1 MTQLNVLSGSKI
13 TPLEIRVNITPL
25 KITPVLRKYSNPL
38 YQAQMDTLTRY
49 CKIQEVID
57 YTSSTQ

>member
-13 TPLEIRVNITPL
+13 TPLEIRVNIRYY
-25 KITPVLRKYSNPL
+25 LRKYSNPL